1 MNRKFNKEVITGT
14 CVDLSSEGK
23 GIIKDDGRVIFVDG
37 LFIGEKAEIETQ
49 YTRAGVYFGKVK
61 TLIEKSKD
69 RISPKCNVCTACGGC
84 QFQQLSYSAQLAYK
98 TNKVKNDLEHIANIK
113 CDVNPCIGMENPYNY
128 RNKIQIPVGLNRY
141 RQIVT
146 GFYKAMTHE
155 IIPIEKCYIEDERA
169 SSIIKDIKRLM
180 PDFDL
185 RPYNEDTGEGE
196 LRHILVR
203 TSLNRKEIM
212 VVLVMNCY
220 TFAGRNNF
228 AKALVKL
235 HPEITTIVQNINI
248 RQTNVILGNKEEVI
262 YGPGF
267 IKDVLCGLIFKISS
281 KSFYQINP
289 SQCEKLYN
297 LAIENA
303 HLSKTDVVLD
313 AYSGIGTIGLIAAKS
328 VKEVISVE
336 IIEDATR
343 DAVTNAR
350 VNDVKNIRFIN
361 GDASNYLLK
370 AKENNQKLDVI
381 FMDPPRTGSTERFLD
396 AVVEILPKKIIYI
409 SCDPSTLS
417 RDIKILSNKYSV
429 AYVQPVDMFPQTFH
443 VETIVLLCLKG
454 SK

>member
-361 GDASNYLLK
+361 GDAGNYLLK

-396 AVVEILPKKIIYI
+396 AVLEILPKKIIYI